1 MRYYMEY
8 IKLKRAKRNK
18 KFIVL
23 IIIGVLLILISLLVF
38 IIRYRYYENKSA
50 NDRKQVD
57 EFLSQPVLNNIET
70 NEIISDE
77 VNSDTNINDYIAV
90 LEIPAINLTR
100 GLVDKSSPNNNVN
113 KNIYMLKDTVLPD
126 EDTISHIILA
136 SHSGNSYV
144 SFFKN
149 LYKLDINDEIYFYY
163 KNSKYIYSI
172 YKIDEVD
179 KTGNIE
185 LKKTNSSDI
194 TLITCKGNLK
204 KQIVIYAT
212 LKSKGAY

>member
-1 MRYYMEY
+1 MEY

-70 NEIISDE
+70 NEVISDE

-100 GLVDKSSPNNNVN
+100 GLVDKSSPNNDVN

-136 SHSGNSYV
+136 YHSGNSYV
-144 SFFKN
+144 SYFKN
-149 LYKLDINDEIYFYY
+149 LHKLDINDEIYFYY

-204 KQIVIYAT
+204 RQIVIYAT

>member
-8 IKLKRAKRNK
+8 IKLKRTKRNK
-18 KFIVL
+18 IFIVF

-70 NEIISDE
+70 NEVTSDE

-144 SFFKN
+144 SYFKN
-149 LYKLDINDEIYFYY
+149 LHKLDINDEIYFYY
-163 KNSKYIYSI
+163 KNGKYIYSI

-204 KQIVIYAT
+204 RQIVIYAT

>member
-70 NEIISDE
+70 NEVTSDE

-144 SFFKN
+144 SYFKN
-149 LYKLDINDEIYFYY
+149 LHKLDINDEIYFYY
-163 KNSKYIYSI
+163 KNNKYIYSI

-185 LKKTNSSDI
+185 LKKTYSSDI

>member
-23 IIIGVLLILISLLVF
+23 IIIGALLILISLLVF

-70 NEIISDE
+70 NEVTSDE

-100 GLVDKSSPNNNVN
+100 GLVDKSSPNNDVN

-144 SFFKN
+144 SYFKN
-149 LYKLDINDEIYFYY
+149 LHKLDINDEIYFYY
-163 KNSKYIYSI
+163 KNNKYIYSI

-185 LKKTNSSDI
+185 LKKTYSSDI

>member
-8 IKLKRAKRNK
+8 IKLKRTKRNK
-18 KFIVL
+18 IFIVF

-70 NEIISDE
+70 NEVTSDE

-100 GLVDKSSPNNNVN
+100 GLVDKSSPNNDVN

-144 SFFKN
+144 SYFKN
-149 LYKLDINDEIYFYY
+149 LHKLDINDEIYFYY

>member
-8 IKLKRAKRNK
+8 IKLKRTKRNK
-18 KFIVL
+18 IFIVF

-70 NEIISDE
+70 NEVTSDE

-100 GLVDKSSPNNNVN
+100 GLVDKSSPNNDVN

-144 SFFKN
+144 SYFKN
-149 LYKLDINDEIYFYY
+149 LHKLDINDEIYFYY
-163 KNSKYIYSI
+163 KNNKYIYSI

-185 LKKTNSSDI
+185 LKKTYSSDI